1 MWYSQ
6 WALST
11 ADNKREGSSSHVS
24 TAAGA
29 ENTPLRIPQPSA
41 TPEDLR
47 TALATVAPAA
57 LPTFDQER
65 AAALQRA
72 RDTVSAAPMRRFVG
86 QWAVYVAIERHPET
100 AARLRQLEA
109 AARDVD
115 DLDEA
120 RAITAEI
127 GRILDAACTEAGVT
141 REDAA

>member
-1 MWYSQ
+1 M
-6 WALST
+6 
-11 ADNKREGSSSHVS
+11 S
-24 TAAGA
+24 TAAGT
-29 ENTPLRIPQPSA
+29 ETDSTPRVPQPGA
-41 TPEDLR
+41 TPEELR
-47 TALATVAPAA
+47 AALAAVAPAA

-72 RDTVSAAPMRRFVG
+72 RETVSAAPMRRFTG

-100 AARLRQLEA
+100 AARLRHLEA
-109 AARDVD
+109 AAGNVE
-115 DLDEA
+115 DLEEA